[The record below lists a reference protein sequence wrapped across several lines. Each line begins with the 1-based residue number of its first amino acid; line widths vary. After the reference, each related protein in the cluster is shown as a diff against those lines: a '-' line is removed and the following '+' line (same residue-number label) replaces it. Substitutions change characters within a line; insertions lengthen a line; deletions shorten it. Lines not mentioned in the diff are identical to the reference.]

1 MRGLIRQS
9 VRRPVAVSM
18 LFVAV
23 GLLAVAAWF
32 DLPIDVDVTGDF
44 PEVFV
49 RTTWGMAAPESVQ
62 ALVTSPIESLAVTI
76 PGVRHVTS
84 TSRRG
89 SSEVRIELDEEVN
102 LDLAVFELS
111 DRLAL
116 LREDFP
122 PGTSVPAITQYVP
135 QDFADFQSGR
145 FIQYGLSSL
154 APLNELRSWAQDN
167 LVVPFAAI
175 EGVAEVEVRGGTD
188 PHLRISLDPVLCKL
202 YGISPLDVR
211 QAVSSLAT
219 SWPIGQLVV
228 DGTAY
233 AVRVDHDLDD
243 IDTLMSVPVG
253 KVGESIVRVSDVGA
267 IDTAFEVAGS
277 YDRIDGEQRVTLSIS
292 RRPGSDVLRVAN
304 AVRDKMAS
312 LEETMPEDI
321 NVELIVDTP
330 AELEEELALLTRRLV
345 VILVIVVVLLL
356 AMLRDLRTPL
366 FLFATLLAALAL
378 TVVALYHFDVPVNVL
393 TLTGLALAFG
403 MLVDNAVVVLENIVR
418 YREAG
423 LGREEAAE
431 RGTAEVVV
439 PVLAATLT
447 TIGVFFPFVFF
458 QGRLR
463 DYYLPLA
470 LAVTFALS
478 ASLVVAL
485 TLMPAAAARGWVVR
499 APRIGREPGKRYRQT
514 LGFGLRHPWLVV
526 ILVVALGGFS
536 WWLFQAKVA
545 RGGFQFS
552 WGARDRLYVSLELPA
567 GSEPGLVDR
576 ELRPFEEY
584 VLDLPDIERVE
595 VAVSGDRATLIV
607 TFPEEVESTAYP
619 LIIKDELKA
628 MATRYAGVRLYVS
641 GFDQDSFFSDGIG
654 WGPSYNSRIQLL
666 GYNYDQLG
674 EFGEAIARMAR
685 RNPRVEDAA
694 VTAGGR
700 TFFRSIGS
708 ELVLVVRRQI
718 LTDHGLTV
726 QRVIWQLRSLLQ
738 GDTWRGKVIV
748 GPREW
753 DYRVKVEGVD
763 ERTLAEVLDTPV
775 AGATGRGLRLS
786 DVLVVD
792 VRPVP
797 GAITREDQRYD
808 RWVQWEYRGS
818 SRARANYEQAIFESI
833 ELPPGYTARIPE
845 SFFLTVEERQ
855 QVRNVAIA
863 ALIIVFMVL
872 ASLYESLI
880 QPFIV
885 LLAVPCA
892 LVGVV
897 LIFFFTGNAFD
908 PSAMI
913 GVVLLGGI
921 VVNNA
926 IIMVD
931 HINLRRRDG
940 LELSDAILRG
950 AAERVR
956 PILVTSITTIGGLL
970 PLILVTSSEV
980 SSRSSQDIWS
990 NLALAT
996 IGGLSAATVLTLT
1009 VIPVLYLLAE
1019 RARGGGRRVGARI
1032 VHIWRSLPD

>member
-1 MRGLIRQS
+1 MRALIRQS

-23 GLLAVAAWF
+23 GLLAIAAWF
-32 DLPIDVDVTGDF
+32 DLPIDVDVRGDF

-49 RTTWGMAAPESVQ
+49 RTGWGMAAPESVQ
-62 ALVTSPIESLAVTI
+62 SLVTSPIESLAVTI
-76 PGVRHVTS
+76 PGVRHVKS
-84 TSRRG
+84 TSKRG
-89 SSEVRIELDEEVN
+89 SSEVRIEFDEDVN
-102 LDLAVFELS
+102 LDLAVFELT

-122 PGTSVPAITQYVP
+122 PGTRVPTITQYVP
-135 QDFADFQSGR
+135 QDFADFGSDR
-145 FIQYGLSSL
+145 FIHYGLSSP

-175 EGVAEVEVRGGTD
+175 EGVAEVEVRGGSD
-188 PHLRISLDPVLCKL
+188 PHLRFSLDPELCEL
-202 YGISPLDVR
+202 YGVSPMDVR
-211 QAVSSLAT
+211 QAIASLTT
-219 SWPIGQLVV
+219 SWPVGQLEVA
-228 DGTAY
+228 GTAY
-233 AVRVDHDLDD
+233 AVRVDSDLASV
-243 IDTLMSVPVG
+243 DTLMSLPVG
-253 KVGESIVRVSDVGA
+253 KVGDSIVRVADVGVVDA
-267 IDTAFEVAGS
+267 AFEEASS

-292 RRPGSDVLRVAN
+292 RRPGSDVLQVAK
-304 AVRDKMAS
+304 AVRAKMVS
-312 LEETMPEDI
+312 LEETMPADI
-321 NVELIVDTP
+321 TVELLVDTP

-345 VILVIVVVLLL
+345 VILVIVAVLLL
-356 AMLRDLRTPL
+356 VMLRDLRTPL

-423 LGREEAAE
+423 FGRDEAAE

-447 TIGVFFPFVFF
+447 TIGVFFPFVWF

-463 DYYLPLA
+463 DFYLPLA
-470 LAVTFALS
+470 LAVTFALG
-478 ASLVVAL
+478 ASLIVAL

-499 APRIGREPGKRYRQT
+499 APRIGREPGRRYQRA

-526 ILVVALGGFS
+526 LLVAAMGGGS
-536 WWLFQAKVA
+536 WWLFQEKVA

-552 WGARDRLYVSLELPA
+552 FGARDRLVVSIELPA

-584 VLDLPDIERVE
+584 VLGLPDIDRVE
-595 VAVSGDRATLIV
+595 VSVSGDRAALFV
-607 TFPEEVESTAYP
+607 TFPPEVESTAYP
-619 LIIKDELKA
+619 LIIKDELRA
-628 MATRYAGVRLYVS
+628 IATRYAGVRMWVS
-641 GFDQDSFFSDGIG
+641 GFDQDHFFSDGIG
-654 WGPSYNSRIQLL
+654 WGPSYNSGIQLL

-674 EFGEAIARMAR
+674 EFGEEIASMAR
-685 RNPRVEDAA
+685 RNPRVEDAT
-694 VTAGGR
+694 VTAGG
-700 TFFRSIGS
+700 TSFYRSVGS
-708 ELVLVVRRQI
+708 ELVLAVRRQVLI
-718 LTDHGLTV
+718 DHGLTV
-726 QRVIWQLRSLLQ
+726 ERVVGQLGSLLQ
-738 GDTWRGKVIV
+738 GDTWGSKLVV

-753 DYRVKVEGVD
+753 DYRVKVDGVD
-763 ERTLAEVLDTPV
+763 ERTLTEVLDTPV
-775 AGATGRGLRLS
+775 AGVSGRGLRLA
-786 DVLVVD
+786 DVLVVEN
-792 VRPVP
+792 RPFP

-808 RWVQWEYRGS
+808 RSVRWEYRGS

-833 ELPPGYTARIPE
+833 ELPPGYTARVRE
-845 SFFLTVEERQ
+845 SSFLTQEERQ

-892 LVGVV
+892 LIGVV
-897 LIFFFTGNAFD
+897 LIFFFTGKAFD

-926 IIMVD
+926 IILVD
-931 HINLRRRDG
+931 HINLRRQDG
-940 LELSDAILRG
+940 LELSDAILKG

-956 PILVTSITTIGGLL
+956 PILVTSITTVGGLL
-970 PLILVTSSEV
+970 PLVMLTTSEAN
-980 SSRSSQDIWS
+980 SSGSQDLWS

-1019 RARGGGRRVGARI
+1019 RARGRSRQAGTRI
-1032 VHIWRSLPD
+1032 VQIWRSLPE

>member
-1 MRGLIRQS
+1 LRGLIRQS

-23 GLLAVAAWF
+23 GLLATAAWLN
-32 DLPIDVDVTGDF
+32 LPIDVDVTGDF
-44 PEVFV
+44 PVVFV
-49 RTTWGMAAPESVQ
+49 RTPWGMAAPESVQ
-62 ALVTSPIESLAVTI
+62 SLITSPIESLAVTV
-76 PGVRHVTS
+76 PGVRHVNS

-89 SSEVRIELDEEVN
+89 SSEVRIELDEDVN
-102 LDLAVFELS
+102 LDLAVFELT

-122 PGTSVPAITQYVP
+122 PGTGLSTITQYVP
-135 QDFADFQSGR
+135 QDFEDLQSGR
-145 FIQYGLSSL
+145 FIQFGLSSP
-154 APLNELRSWAQDN
+154 APLNELRSWALDN

-188 PHLRISLDPVLCKL
+188 PHLRVSLDPDLCRL
-202 YGISPLDVR
+202 YGVTASDVR
-211 QAVSSLAT
+211 QAIETLAT
-219 SWPIGQLVV
+219 SWPVGQLEV

-233 AVRVDHDLDD
+233 SVRVDHDLDD
-243 IDTLMSVPVG
+243 IETLLAVPIG
-253 KVGESIVRVSDVGA
+253 KAGDSIVSVADVGTV
-267 IDTAFEVAGS
+267 DVAFEKAAN
-277 YDRIDGEQRVTLSIS
+277 YDRIDGEQRITLNIS
-292 RRPGSDVLRVAN
+292 RRPGSDVLQVAN
-304 AVRDKMAS
+304 AVREKMTS
-312 LEETMPEDI
+312 LEETMPGDI
-321 NVELIVDTP
+321 TVEILVDTP
-330 AELEEELALLTRRLV
+330 ADLEEELALLTRRLLI
-345 VILVIVVVLLL
+345 ILVVVAALLL
-356 AMLRDLRTPL
+356 VMLRDLATPL
-366 FLFATLLAALAL
+366 FLFGSLLAALSL
-378 TVVALYHFDVPVNVL
+378 TIVALYHFEVPVNVL

-418 YREAG
+418 YRETG
-423 LGREEAAE
+423 LDREAAAE

-463 DYYLPLA
+463 EYYLPLA
-470 LAVTFALS
+470 LAVTFALA

-485 TLMPAAAARGWVVR
+485 TLMPAAAGRGWVVR
-499 APRIGREPGKRYRQT
+499 APRIGREPGKRYRRA
-514 LGFGLRHPWLVV
+514 LGFGLRHPWIVL
-526 ILVVALGGFS
+526 ILVASLGGFS
-536 WWLFQAKVA
+536 WWLFQEKVA
-545 RGGFQFS
+545 RGGFQGF
-552 WGARDRLYVSLELPA
+552 GGGRDRLTVSLELPT
-567 GSEPGLVDR
+567 GSEPGLADL

-584 VLDLPDIERVE
+584 VLGLPDIERVE
-595 VAVSGDRATLIV
+595 VAVTGDRAFMVV
-607 TFPEEVESTAYP
+607 TFPPELETTAYP
-619 LIIKDELKA
+619 LIVKDELKS
-628 MATRYAGVRLYVS
+628 MATRYAGVRLFVS
-641 GFDQDSFFSDGIG
+641 GFDQDSHYSDGLSR
-654 WGPSYNSRIQLL
+654 GPNYNSRIQLL
-666 GYNYDQLG
+666 GYNYERLG
-674 EFGEAIARMAR
+674 EFGEEIARVAR
-685 RNPRVEDAA
+685 RHPRVQDAE
-694 VTAGGR
+694 VTAGR
-700 TFFRSIGS
+700 FRYFRSIGS
-708 ELVLVVRRQI
+708 ELILNIRREVLAE
-718 LTDHGLTV
+718 HGLTV

-738 GDTWRGKVIV
+738 GDTVRGKLVV
-748 GPREW
+748 GPEEW
-753 DYRVKVEGVD
+753 DYRVKVDGVD
-763 ERTLAEVLDTPV
+763 ERTLADILDTPAAGV
-775 AGATGRGLRLS
+775 AGQGLRLADLL
-786 DVLVVD
+786 DVEA
-792 VRPVP
+792 RRVP

-845 SFFLTVEERQ
+845 SFFLTAEERE

-863 ALIIVFMVL
+863 ALIIVFLVL

-897 LIFFFTGNAFD
+897 LIFYFTGKAFD

-926 IIMVD
+926 IILVD
-931 HINLRRRDG
+931 HINLRRHDG
-940 LELSDAILRG
+940 LELGEAILSG

-956 PILVTSITTIGGLL
+956 PILVTSITTIGGLM

-980 SSRSSQDIWS
+980 SYRSSQNLWS

-996 IGGLSAATVLTLT
+996 IGGLSAATMLTLT

-1019 RARGGGRRVGARI
+1019 RARGGGRRLGAQM
-1032 VHIWRSLPD
+1032 VQIWRSLPD

>member
-1 MRGLIRQS
+1 MRALIRQS
-9 VRRPVAVSM
+9 VQRPVAVSM

-32 DLPIDVDVTGDF
+32 DLPIDVDVTGNF
-44 PEVFV
+44 PMVFV

-62 ALVTSPIESLAVTI
+62 ALVSSPIESLAVTI
-76 PGVRHVTS
+76 PGVRKVNS

-89 SSEVRIELDEEVN
+89 SSEVRIELDEDVN
-102 LDLAVFELS
+102 VDLAVFELT

-122 PGTSVPAITQYVP
+122 PGTGVPIITQFVP
-135 QDFADFQSGR
+135 QDFADFQSGQ
-145 FIQYGLSSL
+145 FIQYGLSSP
-154 APLNELRSWAQDN
+154 APLNELRSWAKDN

-175 EGVAEVEVRGGTD
+175 EGVAEVDVRGGTD
-188 PHLRISLDPVLCKL
+188 PHLLVSLDPELCDLYKL
-202 YGISPLDVR
+202 SATEVR
-211 QAVSSLAT
+211 QAIASLAT
-219 SWPIGQLVV
+219 SWPVGHLEV

-233 AVRVDHDLDD
+233 SVRVAAHFDD
-243 IDTLMSVPVG
+243 VETLMQLPIG
-253 KVGESIVRVSDVGA
+253 KVGDSLVRVADVGA
-267 IDTAFEVAGS
+267 IETAFEKATD
-277 YDRIDGEQRVTLSIS
+277 YDRIDGEQRVTLRIS
-292 RRPGSDVLRVAN
+292 RRPGSDVLQVAN
-304 AVRDKMAS
+304 AVRDRMAS
-312 LEETMPEDI
+312 LEEEMPADI
-321 NVELIVDTP
+321 TVELLVDTP
-330 AELEEELALLTRRLV
+330 AELEEELSLLTRRLG
-345 VILVIVVVLLL
+345 VILIIVVALLL
-356 AMLRDLRTPL
+356 VMLRDLRTPL
-366 FLFATLLAALAL
+366 FLFGSLLAALSL

-423 LGREEAAE
+423 FAREDAAE

-463 DYYLPLA
+463 DYYMPLA
-470 LAVTFALS
+470 LAVTFALA

-499 APRIGREPGKRYRQT
+499 APRMGREPGRHYRRA
-514 LGFGLRHPWLVV
+514 LGFGLRHPWLVM
-526 ILVVALGGFS
+526 IFVVALGGGA
-536 WWLFQAKVA
+536 WWLFQEEVV

-552 WGARDRLYVSLELPA
+552 WGTRDRLYVSLELPT
-567 GSEPGLVDR
+567 GSEPGLVDL

-584 VLDLPDIERVE
+584 VLGLPDIERVE
-595 VAVSGDRATLIV
+595 VSVSGDRAILIV
-607 TFPEEVESTAYP
+607 TFPPEVETSAYP
-619 LIIKDELKA
+619 LIVKDELKA
-628 MATRYAGVRLYVS
+628 MATRYAGVRLFVQ
-641 GFDQDSFFSDGIG
+641 GFDQDSFYSDGIG
-654 WGPSYNSRIQLL
+654 WGPNYNSRIQLL

-674 EFGEAIARMAR
+674 EFGAEIARMAR
-685 RNPRVEDAA
+685 RNPRVEDAT
-694 VTAGGR
+694 VTAGGS
-700 TFFRSIGS
+700 FYFRNIGS
-708 ELVLVVRRQI
+708 ELMLAVRRPV
-718 LTDHGLTV
+718 LAAHGLTV
-726 QRVIWQLRSLLQ
+726 RQVVWQLQSLLQ
-738 GDTWRGKVIV
+738 GDTWGSKLVV
-748 GPREW
+748 GPQEW

-763 ERTLAEVLDTPV
+763 ERTLAEILDTPV
-775 AGATGRGLRLS
+775 VGTSGRGLRLA
-786 DVLVVD
+786 DVLEVE
-792 VRPVP
+792 VRSVP

-818 SRARANYEQAIFESI
+818 SRARANYEQAVFEAI

-845 SFFLTVEERQ
+845 SFFLTQEEQ
-855 QVRNVAIA
+855 LQVRNVAIA
-863 ALIIVFMVL
+863 ALIIVFIVL

-897 LIFFFTGNAFD
+897 LIFYFTGKAFD

-926 IIMVD
+926 IILVD
-931 HINLRRRDG
+931 HINLRRADY
-940 LELSDAILRG
+940 LELSEAILSG

-970 PLILVTSSEV
+970 PLVLVTSAEAST
-980 SSRSSQDIWS
+980 SGTQDIWS

-1019 RARGGGRRVGARI
+1019 RVRAAGGRMGSRI
-1032 VHIWRSLPD
+1032 VQIWRLLPE